1 MVEAVITKQDG
12 ELFEII
18 LNQPAKRNAIDWD
31 TLPALA
37 AAVESAERA
46 VGVRA
51 VLLSGAGPGF
61 STGIDLNA
69 LANISDLLG
78 ENWQARMPY
87 IIADFQS
94 VLNRLEQLS
103 GAEHRVYLKKVMS
116 QPLERVFRD

>member
-1 MVEAVITKQDG
+1 MEEAVITKQDG

-18 LNQPAKRNAIDWD
+18 LNQPAKRNSIDWD
-31 TLPALA
+31 TFKALA

-51 VLLSGAGPGF
+51 VLLSGAGAGF

-69 LANISDLLG
+69 LANIPKLFG
-78 ENWQARMPY
+78 ANWQARLPY

-94 VLNRLEQLS
+94 VLNR
-103 GAEHRVYLKKVMS
+103 
-116 QPLERVFRD
+116 